1 MKLDETMEMAYPR
14 KYLEHI
20 IIGLEEPLNQHLVKL
35 AGFEFPQEQRQHFQR
50 EVRNGLDKIQRLR
63 LKPDNR
69 TGSAKFYYDLLYD
82 YPFGGVDVQNMR
94 SMMTLIGE
102 EYDFRPFKS
111 PEEMV
116 EWLREFHAALADRL
130 HKGESVLDLVP
141 D

>member
-102 EYDFRPFKS
+102 EYDLRPFKS

-116 EWLREFHAALADRL
+116 EWLRRFHAGLADRL
-130 HKGESVLDLVP
+130 RNGESVLDLVP